1 LPTSGSLHFS
11 RFWTRLDAY
20 SSMEDS
26 VIDFAEQKLA
36 GMWPSPN
43 DHDAPLASLAVLSCR
58 LNLDIDPS
66 LEAGRRIQAELV
78 ARRMATAYSIPSHG
92 EYMHSGYPSEPLL
105 AEAAARRM
113 AKIRVHDHEENGRGD
128 AMARKLLPHLR
139 SGLVDKGERREL
151 VARLL
156 LMLTQDKAVEAQH
169 ARAKEL
175 STAHGKVLY
184 SSEVP
189 VNDFMKTLL
198 PYAWEEIRQSTPD
211 NCDGQTFENAFNDA
225 VVRFTHFGR
234 AGDDYAVS
242 SAAAC
247 AAFIRGMAFQRRSG
261 QGLIGI
267 MVPVLLKRSA
277 KLGEEVMSGIFISI
291 RDSGPASRK
300 ARVVDETE
308 ISFFP
313 REEDATVSPRP
324 YIALALELNTQ
335 LHTPRATKT
344 TVDLMDEK
352 HQSKGTVIKKARAE
366 TDVSTAL
373 SKADAAAGAAPSEFT
388 SGASPNV
395 HPRYTIFVHGC
406 SPSVYG
412 VVEDKSI
419 FAEILAWDEPLAD
432 HGRQDPQSLDAV
444 RRMKPFWTNGSQCYG
459 WIDVPYLQ
467 YPAQVSAVEGVS
479 TTGPL
484 VAGDDDNLPQS
495 DSASI

>member
-1 LPTSGSLHFS
+1 
-11 RFWTRLDAY
+11 
-20 SSMEDS
+20 MEDT

-43 DHDAPLASLAVLSCR
+43 DHDASLASLAVLSCR
-58 LNLDIDPS
+58 LNLEIDPS
-66 LEAGRRIQAELV
+66 LEAGRRIQAQLV
-78 ARRMATAYSIPSHG
+78 ERRMATAYSIPSHG

-113 AKIRVHDHEENGRGD
+113 AKISVHDHDENGRGD

-139 SGLVDKGERREL
+139 SGLVDKGERGEL

-156 LMLTQDKAVEAQH
+156 LMLTQDKAVEVQH

-175 STAHGKVLY
+175 SNAYGKVLY

-234 AGDDYAVS
+234 AGDDYAIS

-247 AAFIRGMAFQRRSG
+247 AAFIRGMAFQCRSR

-291 RDSGPASRK
+291 TDSGPASRK
-300 ARVVDETE
+300 ARVFDETE

-313 REEDATVSPRP
+313 REEDATLWPRP

-335 LHTPRATKT
+335 LTPRATKT
-344 TVDLMDEK
+344 IVGLKLDEK
-352 HQSKGTVIKKARAE
+352 HQPEGTIIQKARAE
-366 TDVSTAL
+366 TDGPTAL
-373 SKADAAAGAAPSEFT
+373 SEADAAAGAGPSEFT
-388 SGASPNV
+388 SVTSPNV

-406 SPSVYG
+406 SPGVYG

-419 FAEILAWDEPLAD
+419 FAELLAWDEPLAY

-459 WIDVPYLQ
+459 WVDVPYLQ
-467 YPAQVSAVEGVS
+467 YSAQVSAVEGVS

-495 DSASI
+495 HSASI